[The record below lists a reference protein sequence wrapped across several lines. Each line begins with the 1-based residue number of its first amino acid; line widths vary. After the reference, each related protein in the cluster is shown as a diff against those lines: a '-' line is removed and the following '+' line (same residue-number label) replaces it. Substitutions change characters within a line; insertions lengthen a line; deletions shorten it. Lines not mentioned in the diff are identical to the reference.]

1 MDFWPEDVVPGRLTW
16 SVTRDKRLRTCLR
29 RYYLHHYA
37 SRGGGNVKTA
47 DRETRELYV
56 LKHLRNRYMWVGEI
70 VHELIEL
77 ALTAVRRGDSVPVEQ
92 LAERGTR
99 RMRAQYS
106 ESIQGMYRDNPV
118 FKYAFFE
125 HEYREEV
132 SREEWRAQRDRM
144 EACLRT
150 FEALPLV
157 ETIRGTPAF
166 RWLALESAA
175 SFELD
180 GSTIVVKP
188 DFAYR
193 DDDERVVL
201 VDWKTGK
208 PRLDDEKLQLAVYA
222 AYAKRAWGVA
232 DITRAL
238 LAYLET
244 NEVVEIPLSDADLEW
259 GENQIRESVKQM
271 RELAAGEPTI
281 ERFPMTED
289 VTKCALCSF
298 KRVCRR

>member
-37 SRGGGNVKTA
+37 SRGGAAKTA
-47 DRETRELYV
+47 DRDTRELYV

-70 VHELIEL
+70 VHEMIEL
-77 ALTAVRRGDSVPVEQ
+77 ALTALRRGDDVAVDA

-118 FKYAFFE
+118 LKYAFFE
-125 HEYREEV
+125 HEYREDI
-132 SREEWRAQRDRM
+132 SREEWRTQRDRM
-144 EACLRT
+144 EQCLRT
-150 FEALPLV
+150 FEALPLLSV
-157 ETIRGTPAF
+157 IRGTPAF

-175 SFELD
+175 SFELE
-180 GSTIVVKP
+180 GATIVVKP
-188 DFAYR
+188 DFAFR
-193 DDDERVVL
+193 DSDDQVVL

-232 DITRAL
+232 PVTRAL
-238 LAYLET
+238 LVYLET
-244 NEVVEIPLSDADLEW
+244 NDVVEIGLTEADLEW
-259 GENQIRESVKQM
+259 GETQVRESVKQM
-271 RELAAGEPTI
+271 RELSAGEPTI

-289 VTKCALCSF
+289 VSRCALCSF
-298 KRVCRR
+298 KRVCKR

>member
-1 MDFWPEDVVPGRLTW
+1 MDLWPEDVVPGRLTW

-29 RYYLHHYA
+29 RYWLHHYA
-37 SRGGGNVKTA
+37 SRGGGGKKATP
-47 DRETRELYV
+47 ESRELYV

-70 VHELIEL
+70 VHEMIEL
-77 ALTAVRRGDSVPVEQ
+77 ALNALRRGDAVPVEQ

-99 RMRAQYS
+99 RMRMQYS
-106 ESIQGMYRDNPV
+106 ESIQGMYRDNPA

-132 SREEWRAQRDRM
+132 TREEWRNQRDRM
-144 EACLRT
+144 EACLRA
-150 FEALPLV
+150 FEKLPLV
-157 ETIRGTPAF
+157 DTIRGTPAF

-180 GSTIVVKP
+180 SATIVVKP

-193 DDDERVVL
+193 DSDERVVL

-232 DITRAL
+232 DITRAV
-238 LAYLET
+238 LAYLEA
-244 NEVVEIPLSDADLEW
+244 NEVVEIQLSEADLAW
-259 GENQIRESVKQM
+259 GEAQVRDSVKHM

-281 ERFPMTED
+281 ERFPMTDD
-289 VTKCALCSF
+289 VTRCALCSF